1 MSQKDELRRMKFGV
15 KFETLSVANAAAFNT
30 AHTTTNLDTQGFET
44 NMFLLTV
51 NTIGNTPDYV
61 FKIYE
66 SDVSVTDAG
75 TAASAD
81 DVIAVRSDN
90 TNTKIT
96 GGVITETVN
105 GDEGKMY
112 IIEYTGCARWI
123 RLQCTTGTKTATFGL
138 QTLQMHARRT
148 FYTHA

>member
-1 MSQKDELRRMKFGV
+1 MKLGV
-15 KFETLSVANAAAFNT
+15 KFETISCANAAAFNT
-30 AHTTTNLDTQGFET
+30 AHTTTNLDTEGFET

-61 FKIYE
+61 FKVYE
-66 SDVSVTDAG
+66 TDVSVTDAG
-75 TAASAD
+75 TAADAAN
-81 DVIAVRSDN
+81 VIAVRSDD

-96 GGVITETVN
+96 GGVITETAN
-105 GDEGKMY
+105 ADEGKMY
-112 IIEYTGCARWI
+112 IIEYAGCARWI

-148 FYTHA
+148 FYTA